1 MVVVKKKSINHRNI
15 SLCVKKKKKKKTPK
29 TPPFCQRKTSNL
41 LPSKPVESTG
51 MQKESEVSSSIV
63 LHARASK
70 KFR

>member
-1 MVVVKKKSINHRNI
+1 VCEKEEEKKNTQNTSLLPKKKLDQRN
-15 SLCVKKKKKKKTPK
+15 LQ
-29 TPPFCQRKTSNL
+29 PPT
-41 LPSKPVESTG
+41 SKPAESTG